1 MAVAAVWSAAALAA
15 TSTLTKADTALA
27 GAALLRRSDLGRGW
41 VIAAASPAHVA
52 PLTCSQYSPSVSG
65 AVLTGNAQS
74 PTFRGSSGGPFIS
87 SFSYV
92 YRTTAQAA
100 TVWRRVVTA
109 RLLTCVAAGFTG
121 QSGHGVKFTV
131 DGRHL
136 LSLPPIAAQRRGYRV
151 IGTVT
156 GPDQQ
161 FGAYSDELVLRRGRM
176 ITAISVT
183 NSFVAPSRTL
193 ELTVARKIAVRMPS
207 Q

>member
-1 MAVAAVWSAAALAA
+1 MGVVAVFSAAALAA
-15 TSTLTKADTALA
+15 ASTLTKADTALA
-27 GAALLRRSDLGRGW
+27 GAALLKRSDLGPGW
-41 VIAAASPAHVA
+41 VTAAAAPARVA

-65 AVLTGNAQS
+65 AVLTGKAQS
-74 PTFRGSSGGPFIS
+74 PTFRGDSGGPFIS

-100 TVWRRVVTA
+100 TLWGRVVTA

-121 QSGHGVKFTV
+121 QSGHGIKFTI

-156 GPDQQ
+156 GTDQQ
-161 FGAYSDELVLRRGRM
+161 FGAYSDELVLRRGRI
-176 ITAISVT
+176 ITAISIT
-183 NSFVAPSRTL
+183 NSFVAPPRSL
-193 ELTVARKIAVRMPS
+193 ELRVARKIAVRMPS